1 MIWDKAIDGIIAFT
15 VGKVGRWW
23 IDVNNEIDVFIID
36 AESINNILLGEY
48 KYWKELIG
56 VKVLS
61 TLKN

>member
-36 AESINNILLGEY
+36 AESRD
-48 KYWKELIG
+48 IG
-56 VKVLS
+56 QNVLVI
-61 TLKN
+61 TAD